1 MSKAIAPVLRI
12 LGRLVL
18 AAGLAWSLAHP
29 ASAASAR
36 LKDILDVEGVRDNM
50 LIGYGLVVGLNG
62 TGDSLNNSPFTEQSL
77 IGMLERMGVNTR
89 GTNLRTKN
97 VAAVMV

>member
-1 MSKAIAPVLRI
+1 MTALLRI
-12 LGRLVL
+12 VARLTL
-18 AAGLAWSLAHP
+18 AAGLALALTAP
-29 ASAASAR
+29 AAASSAR